1 MCSKAGN
8 QTEYKRINKERREK
22 EKTKERERERE
33 RKMEGGKRGEIHN
46 KKRRML

>member
-33 RKMEGGKRGEIHN
+33 KNGRWEEG
-46 KKRRML
+46 